1 MRKNPDPSKYLE
13 LPHSRAYQRH
23 RFEEIQHGRT
33 FVDRHYYRVL
43 MEAIEKNPD
52 GLEELVQFLWINTS
66 LGNWS
71 YVLRALELKVKLA
84 GKEKGYLNYEEMLN
98 SLGLA
103 S

>member
-23 RFEEIQHGRT
+23 RFEEIQHGRA

-43 MEAIEKNPD
+43 MEAMEKNPD

-71 YVLRALELKVKLA
+71 YVLRALKLKVKLA
-84 GKEKGYLNYEEMLN
+84 VKEKRNREQIFRALL
-98 SLGLA
+98 S
-103 S
+103 

>member
-43 MEAIEKNPD
+43 IESMVSDLHDPEQRRRELLQEA
-52 GLEELVQFLWINTS
+52 
-66 LGNWS
+66 
-71 YVLRALELKVKLA
+71 
-84 GKEKGYLNYEEMLN
+84 
-98 SLGLA
+98 LA
-103 S
+103 SVDISDLPKLT